1 MFLGEYYSLCSLR
14 TTHPMCWLSA
24 KGFWCKWSLIF
35 FPFHFYPFQCR
46 PTTQNLN
53 KSLMNS
59 FKQTPLSP
67 LLLSSYSGWLCAQF
81 LFPHRLNF
89 FLLDGQLIFIM
100 TQFIYFQLLSLLLK
114 LVLIVFCCNIAPP
127 LRNSTK
133 TEKTPLGDLFR
144 KIWGFGKIV
153 FLELMF
159 RSRTKMLESEKGPLS
174 SSCLC
179 LTVNTDIELCVQLRI
194 LNLLLMCHNFLSDEE
209 TVVHH
214 YISWLVN
221 QQLLMKWNHR
231 KTFLTCDAS
240 AMRLLAWTSTSMQ
253 MYCCDCW

>member
-1 MFLGEYYSLCSLR
+1 MSDFFL
-14 TTHPMCWLSA
+14 
-24 KGFWCKWSLIF
+24 
-35 FPFHFYPFQCR
+35 FHFYPFQYR

-53 KSLMNS
+53 KSWMNS

-89 FLLDGQLIFIM
+89 LLLDGQLIFIM

-114 LVLIVFCCNIAPP
+114 LVLIFLVFIYLATLPRP
-127 LRNSTK
+127 SGILLKLKRHHWVIF
-133 TEKTPLGDLFR
+133 FR

-194 LNLLLMCHNFLSDEE
+194 PNLLLMCHNFLSDEE

-214 YISWLVN
+214 YHQLIS
-221 QQLLMKWNHR
+221 
-231 KTFLTCDAS
+231 
-240 AMRLLAWTSTSMQ
+240 
-253 MYCCDCW
+253 